1 MKLLLCQNCH
11 LKPVEIS
18 YTHIQNGQREDY
30 VLCNECAKKL
40 HMNEKFNLGKSP
52 ILLHDFM
59 LIKPSVENKNSHK
72 SAISE
77 NSKKEQKNSLNQGE
91 INILNTK
98 ILALTLEKER
108 AVAKEDYS
116 EAARLK
122 KLIDQFNQKNQDK
135 LFLHIGRSFLQKIKV
150 LVQCPGKYLF
160 YYENKKNRIYYR
172 PKHVYGPCSLRM

>member
-11 LKPVEIS
+11 LKPVEVS

-40 HMNEKFNLGKSP
+40 HMNEKFNLGKNP
-52 ILLHDFM
+52 ILLHDFL
-59 LIKPSVENKNSHK
+59 LIKPSTEKNNFHK
-72 SAISE
+72 QQKHETA
-77 NSKKEQKNSLNQGE
+77 KKEQKNRLNPNE

-122 KLIDQFNQKNQDK
+122 KLIDQFNQKK
-135 LFLHIGRSFLQKIKV
+135 S
-150 LVQCPGKYLF
+150 
-160 YYENKKNRIYYR
+160 E
-172 PKHVYGPCSLRM
+172 